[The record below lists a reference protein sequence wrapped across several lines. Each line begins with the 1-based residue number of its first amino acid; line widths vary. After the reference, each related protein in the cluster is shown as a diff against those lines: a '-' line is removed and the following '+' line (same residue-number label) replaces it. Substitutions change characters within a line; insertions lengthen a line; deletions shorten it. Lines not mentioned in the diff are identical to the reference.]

1 MSGRRERIITATN
14 ELFRV
19 HGYHGTSLSAISEAS
34 GATTGSIYH
43 FFPGGKEGLAVA
55 VIETTGAV
63 YRELFLSI
71 AADADGVVSAYADFF
86 AGAAQLLEESD
97 FLDPCPIGT
106 VAREVAST
114 NPALRVAAGAAFT
127 SWIEAARDHLIGG
140 GVDRDEASDLATLF
154 VVTVEG
160 CFVTCRTL
168 RSTEPLLAASRLL
181 VPLVD
186 AAVSAAEQRRSV

>member
-1 MSGRRERIITATN
+1 MTDTRDRIINSTN
-14 ELFRV
+14 ELFRL

-55 VIETTGAV
+55 VIASTGSA
-63 YRELFLSI
+63 YRELFETI
-71 AADADGVVSAYADFF
+71 AGGAADPVAAYRDFF
-86 AGAAQLLEESD
+86 AGAATTLVETD

-114 NPALRVAAGAAFT
+114 SPTLRAAAQAAFE
-127 SWIEAARDHLIGG
+127 SWVRAVGDHLRGA
-140 GVDRDEASDLATLF
+140 GVADDEAHELATLF
-154 VVTVEG
+154 VTTVEG
-160 CFVTCRTL
+160 CFVLCRTM
-168 RSTEPLLAASRLL
+168 RSTAPLEAASRHL

-186 AAVSAAEQRRSV
+186 AAIARAPAG

>member
-1 MSGRRERIITATN
+1 MSERRDRIIASTN

-43 FFPGGKEGLAVA
+43 FFPGGKEQLAVA
-55 VIETTGAV
+55 VIETTGSV
-63 YRELFLSI
+63 YRELFLAI
-71 AADADGVVSAYADFF
+71 AADAAGVVSAYADFF
-86 AGAAQLLEESD
+86 TAAAAVLEESD

-114 NPALRVAAGAAFT
+114 NPVLRAAAQRAFV
-127 SWIEAARDHLIGG
+127 SWIEAARDHLVDG
-140 GVDRDEASDLATLF
+140 GVDPADAHDLATQF

-168 RSTEPLLAASRLL
+168 RSTEPLLIASRVL

-186 AAVSAAEQRRSV
+186 AAVTRAEQRRPA